1 MFFYVFMYWFIV
13 HKIME
18 NLRNPCSVDLVTSKE
33 KLKKLTAQPSSKQ
46 FKIFYEKLGAVERA
60 KVQLTLN

>member
-1 MFFYVFMYWFIV
+1 MFFYVFMYWFII
-13 HKIME
+13 HKTME

-33 KLKKLTAQPSSKQ
+33 KLKKLRAQPSSKQ

-60 KVQLTLN
+60 KVQLKLN

>member
-1 MFFYVFMYWFIV
+1 
-13 HKIME
+13 ME

-60 KVQLTLN
+60 KVQLKLN

>member
-33 KLKKLTAQPSSKQ
+33 KLKKLTAQLSSKQ